1 MNLEK
6 AEITWRYLC
15 IPIQIITVKEE
26 LLLYREQDHY
36 GDTDSSHLLPR
47 FHESYLKITEGTSFL
62 RFFIYT
68 DPDLLLWIA
77 YATPHRE
84 EAQQALN
91 SVAIIAP
98 NHPGLPEARD
108 RHFQREAFLVPQNRP
123 MFHCPYCH
131 TTVLPRIER
140 KVSTAG
146 WVVFT
151 FLLLCTIIFCWIGLF
166 IKEDYR
172 VCSQCGMKLG

>member
-1 MNLEK
+1 MNL
-6 AEITWRYLC
+6 ADTSTFQQAVQLA
-15 IPIQIITVKEE
+15 QSGQKETA
-26 LLLYREQDHY
+26 Y
-36 GDTDSSHLLPR
+36 GQFSSLAR
-47 FHESYLKITEGTSFL
+47 INSN
-62 RFFIYT
+62 YT

-91 SVAIIAP
+91 SVATIAP
-98 NHPGLPEARD
+98 NHPGLPEARN
-108 RHFQREAFLVPQNRP
+108 RHFQREAFLTPQNRP

-131 TTVLPRIER
+131 TTSLPRIER

-151 FLLLCTIIFCWIGLF
+151 LLLLFTIIFCWIGLF

>member
-1 MNLEK
+1 MNL
-6 AEITWRYLC
+6 ADTSTFQQAVRLA
-15 IPIQIITVKEE
+15 QSGQKEAA
-26 LLLYREQDHY
+26 Y
-36 GDTDSSHLLPR
+36 GQFSSLAR
-47 FHESYLKITEGTSFL
+47 INSN
-62 RFFIYT
+62 YT

-91 SVAIIAP
+91 SVATIAP
-98 NHPGLPEARD
+98 NHPGLPEARN

-151 FLLLCTIIFCWIGLF
+151 LLLLCTIIFCWIGLF